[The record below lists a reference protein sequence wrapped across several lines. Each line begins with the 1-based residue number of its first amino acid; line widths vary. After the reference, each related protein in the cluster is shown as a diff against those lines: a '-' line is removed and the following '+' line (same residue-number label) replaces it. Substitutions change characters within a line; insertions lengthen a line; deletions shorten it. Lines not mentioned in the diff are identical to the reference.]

1 MPSPH
6 TSEMNETSTDI
17 IRQELITYERSPA
30 GLKRTTVVREFYNN
44 DYTDSV
50 HEVILNGTVLD

>member
-1 MPSPH
+1 MASPH
-6 TSEMNETSTDI
+6 KTAMTELSENI
-17 IRQELITYERSPA
+17 IRQELTTYERSPA
-30 GLKRTTVVREFYNN
+30 GLKKITVVRHFHKS